1 MPEPRLHRLA
11 GSPADA
17 EEQQA
22 ESDETGR
29 GEGEHPEGERPE
41 RFRECPVGSDRRLG
55 DGEEA
60 QEGAPQS
67 HDSSSCWVIPDFAIL
82 LSLPQRM
89 LRAHPTASGTA
100 RVGDH

>member
-29 GEGEHPEGERPE
+29 GESEHPEGERPE

-60 QEGAPQS
+60 QEGGSGSAERRDGEQPRAS
-67 HDSSSCWVIPDFAIL
+67 ARP
-82 LSLPQRM
+82 
-89 LRAHPTASGTA
+89 LR
-100 RVGDH
+100 R

>member
-1 MPEPRLHRLA
+1 MLHGRCYESVEIDGRVRQVGRERVHVRVHRDPQVLMPEPRLHRLA

-22 ESDETGR
+22 DSDETGR
-29 GEGEHPEGERPE
+29 GESEHPEGERPE

-60 QEGAPQS
+60 QEGG
-67 HDSSSCWVIPDFAIL
+67 
-82 LSLPQRM
+82 
-89 LRAHPTASGTA
+89 SGSA
-100 RVGDH
+100 EV